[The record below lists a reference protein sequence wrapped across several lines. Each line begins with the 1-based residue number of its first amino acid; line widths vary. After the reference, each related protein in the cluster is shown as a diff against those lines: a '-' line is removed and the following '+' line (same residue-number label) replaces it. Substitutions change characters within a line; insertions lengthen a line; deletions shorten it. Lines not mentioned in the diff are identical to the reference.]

1 MASQSVEL
9 LFTVVDSGDGFDV
22 LRFES
27 GGHDVVFEIS
37 ESDDAWGVARKAI
50 AALECEERDAL
61 AEKCAGVRDEI
72 SRRII

>member
-1 MASQSVEL
+1 MASL
-9 LFTVVDSGDGFDV
+9 GANLIFAVVDSGDGFVV

-37 ESDDAWGVARKAI
+37 ESDDVWGVARKAI

>member
-1 MASQSVEL
+1 MASLSANL
-9 LFTVVDSGDGFDV
+9 IFTVVDSGDGFEV

-37 ESDDAWGVARKAI
+37 ESDGAWAVARKAI
-50 AALECEERDAL
+50 AALECEEQDAL